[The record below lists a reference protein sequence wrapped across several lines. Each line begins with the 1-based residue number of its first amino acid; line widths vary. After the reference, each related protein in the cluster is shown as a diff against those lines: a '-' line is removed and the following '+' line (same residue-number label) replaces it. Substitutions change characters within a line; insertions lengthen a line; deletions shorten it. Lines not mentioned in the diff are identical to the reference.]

1 MPRKDKKK
9 SKKPKAKIPKITAP
23 KLKPCTDCGYKT
35 GSAFTTPFGYADRLG
50 TRRLETVAPPV
61 ININLGDYLTKSG
74 VALPVVPK
82 KEISIQTEDPLD
94 YVKLGQKA
102 PRLDMPSAVAEPF
115 QFPSPFNNVEGAY
128 ITEAEAEVVKPKR
141 QYIKKTPEQR
151 EAEKNRP
158 RRKYVRKQTIVEG
171 SEEFEIIPA
180 KKKNNL

>member
-94 YVKLGQKA
+94 YVKLPLTEGSVALKA
-102 PRLDMPSAVAEPF
+102 PRQDMPSAVAEPF
-115 QFPSPFNNVEGAY
+115 QFPSP
-128 ITEAEAEVVKPKR
+128 VV
-141 QYIKKTPEQR
+141 
-151 EAEKNRP
+151 
-158 RRKYVRKQTIVEG
+158 
-171 SEEFEIIPA
+171 SEEPA
-180 KKKNNL
+180 AIYEGNRERE